1 MDQNFAKFEI
11 YDSKEKE
18 LLHSVVVPISQVHE
32 AYMLFAIGT
41 GNVVKV
47 FDHENVL
54 RINSKL
60 YDSLV

>member
-1 MDQNFAKFEI
+1 MNQHFAKFEI
-11 YDSKEKE
+11 YDSNEE
-18 LLHSVVVPISQVHE
+18 TLLHTVTIPISQVHE
-32 AYMLFAIGT
+32 AYMLFAINT

-60 YDSLV
+60 YDTLV